1 MTASDAA
8 DTDGRVEVTLRQ
20 TAPIPL
26 DVSFDCR
33 RGELI
38 ALVGPSGSGKTTIL
52 RCIAGLDAPRTG
64 QVTCAGTEWL
74 NTVRGVHL
82 SPQRRS
88 IGIVFQHYALFPHLC
103 AVDNVTAAM
112 QHLASGQRLE
122 RGLQLLKAVNLEGL
136 ESRRPHQLSG
146 GQQQRVALARAL
158 ARDPQLLLLDE
169 PFSSVDQATRRKLQR
184 ELAALRGRMV
194 HPIIL
199 VTHDVEEAC
208 MLADRICILH
218 HGKSLQIGAPTEILN
233 RPSHRL
239 AAQLVGLTNIF
250 GAKVAGHSA
259 ERRVTHLRWGR
270 YQLEV
275 LYRPD
280 FAPGLDVDWVIPPR
294 HIILHQR
301 VRPSRGE
308 RENPVSGIIDE
319 LVVLGETASVTL
331 VIDNS
336 GEKSLSFNLPMH
348 VVDRN
353 RLRSGDVVSVSLR
366 GEGVHLMVP
375 VGEGRVS

>member
-1 MTASDAA
+1 MTASGAA
-8 DTDGRVEVTLRQ
+8 DTDGRIEVTLRQ
-20 TAPIPL
+20 AAPIPL
-26 DVSFDCR
+26 DVSFDCG

-52 RCIAGLDAPRTG
+52 RCIAGLYAPRTG
-64 QVTCAGTEWL
+64 RVTCAGTEWL
-74 NTVRGVHL
+74 NTARRIDL
-82 SPQRRS
+82 PPQKRS

-112 QHLASGQRLE
+112 QHLPSGQRREL
-122 RGLQLLKAVNLEGL
+122 GLQLLKTVNLQGL

-158 ARDPQLLLLDE
+158 ARDPQILLLDE

-218 HGKSLQIGAPTEILN
+218 HGKSLQIGEPAEILN
-233 RPSHRL
+233 RPTHRL
-239 AAQLVGLTNIF
+239 AAHLVGLTNVFSGRII
-250 GAKVAGHSA
+250 GHSD
-259 ERRVTHLRWGR
+259 ERRLTHLQWGR
-270 YQLEV
+270 YELEV
-275 LYRPD
+275 RYRPD
-280 FAPGLDVDWVIPPR
+280 LAPGRNVDWVIPPR
-294 HIILHQR
+294 HVLLHQR
-301 VRPSRGE
+301 VRPSRGD
-308 RENPVSGIIDE
+308 RENPVGGVIGE

-331 VIDNS
+331 LPDNS
-336 GEKSLSFNLPMH
+336 MATTLTFNLPMH
-348 VVDRN
+348 VVERN
-353 RLRSGDVVSVSLR
+353 QLRSGDSVSVSLR
-366 GEGVHLMVP
+366 GEGIHLMP
-375 VGEGRVS
+375 PDGSGPAG